1 MKRSETK
8 AAGHKPFSHPY
19 SGARQRYR
27 CRAFLFNNQCNF
39 STQKPFVHFNLN
51 TQTIYTH
58 IKAGLLALV
67 FVASWS
73 VKTIHGLCMHHE
85 HHDVPVCEAAH
96 EGNVQHLHDERYT
109 PEDCSVCAFIFAVPE
124 IVCVPVFSPLP
135 VPAEKR
141 ETTTLPSPYRPVY
154 GDAVRL
160 RGPPPAAA

>member
-1 MKRSETK
+1 MPKCARSW
-8 AAGHKPFSHPY
+8 PFLVDYWIFAHIFACHFYCGLPI
-19 SGARQRYR
+19 G
-27 CRAFLFNNQCNF
+27 NF
-39 STQKPFVHFNLN
+39 STPKPFIYFNLK

-73 VKTIHGLCMHHE
+73 VKTAHSLCMHHE

-96 EGNVQHLHDERYT
+96 KGNTKHLHDERYA

-135 VPAEKR
+135 APAENR
-141 ETTTLPSPYRPVY
+141 ETAAMPSAYRPVY

-160 RGPPPAAA
+160 RGPPPAVA